1 MTTDASKANYNYNG
15 GGRRQ
20 YYFRRRLNLADLNPV
35 EKKSP
40 RWAAMV
46 TSLACYAAIAIDK
59 SLTIDDGIHSM
70 MAEL

>member
-40 RWAAMV
+40 RWAA
-46 TSLACYAAIAIDK
+46 SRRLLQLAIAIDK
-59 SLTIDDGIHSM
+59 SRTIDGGIHSM
-70 MAEL
+70 MAEQLD